1 MRITLCGSTRFKDL
15 FLEANKRL
23 TAGGHVVYSVAFHSH
38 AENIEPSPDLKET
51 LDLVHLCKISNSQ
64 MVVVVTDDTGYY
76 GDSTRRE
83 LKWARM
89 NGQSIL
95 FYNNP
100 AQMAV
105 LFDGEESGWDPKLRF
120 FKDPEVLRG

>member
-23 TAGGHVVYSVAFHSH
+23 TEAGHVVYSVTFFGH
-38 AENIEPSPDLKET
+38 ADRQEPAPDVKET
-51 LDLVHLCKISNSQ
+51 LDLVHLIKVSQ
-64 MVVVVTDDTGYY
+64 SQVVVVVTDDSGYY

-89 NGQSIL
+89 NGQMIF
-95 FYNNP
+95 FYNNEKHL
-100 AQMAV
+100 AA
-105 LFDGEESGWDPKLRF
+105 LFDGEESTWDPKLRF
-120 FKDPEVLRG
+120 FKDPGVARG